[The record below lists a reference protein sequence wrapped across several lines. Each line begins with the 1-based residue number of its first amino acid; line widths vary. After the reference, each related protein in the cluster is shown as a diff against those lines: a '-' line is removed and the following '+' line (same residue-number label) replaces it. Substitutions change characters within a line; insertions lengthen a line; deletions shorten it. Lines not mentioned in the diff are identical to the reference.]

1 MEKREEYNYRLYEEL
16 HCPFCGSTDINDRV
30 ESFNYEAGFWGAFF
44 LHILGGLLF
53 GFCSRKRT
61 ECRCNRCGGVFSFYL

>member
-1 MEKREEYNYRLYEEL
+1 MKHNNN
-16 HCPFCGSTDINDRV
+16 PVFPKN
-30 ESFNYEAGFWGAFF
+30 FFWGAFF

-61 ECRCNRCGGVFSFYL
+61 ECRCNRCGGEFSFYY